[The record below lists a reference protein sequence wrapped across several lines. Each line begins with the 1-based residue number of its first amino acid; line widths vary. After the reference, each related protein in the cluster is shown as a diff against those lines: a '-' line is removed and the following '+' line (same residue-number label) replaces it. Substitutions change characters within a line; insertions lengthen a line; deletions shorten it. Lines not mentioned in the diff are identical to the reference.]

1 MSIDRGRTAA
11 MKKLSTRLACLL
23 TLALLGCVAS
33 TAVQAAERK
42 LEAQLLWG
50 TDDAK
55 SPDPNHK
62 PVDGVLDKKLKSI
75 PLKYKHYFEVKRQ
88 GFTINDKEYTR
99 VEMSKQCYIEVKDKG
114 ENRVTVKLFGEGK
127 WVKRLDSPL
136 PKGETMAIA
145 GDDKNGT
152 AWLVVVYPCESTSR

>member
-1 MSIDRGRTAA
+1 
-11 MKKLSTRLACLL
+11 MKNRFTRMVCLL
-23 TLALLGCVAS
+23 ALAMGVV
-33 TAVQAAERK
+33 AVQPNARAAERK
-42 LEAQLLWG
+42 LEAQLLWA

-62 PVDGVLDKKLKSI
+62 PVDGDLSRKLKSI

-88 GFTINDKEYTR
+88 AFDINDKAYTK

-114 ENRVTVKLFGEGK
+114 ESRVTVKLYGEGRF
-127 WVKRLDSPL
+127 VKRLDSAL
-136 PKGETMAIA
+136 PKGETVTIA

-152 AWLVVVYPCESTSR
+152 AWLVVVYPCHSKAK

>member
-1 MSIDRGRTAA
+1 MKNSLTRMVCLAALVMGWMS
-11 MKKLSTRLACLL
+11 
-23 TLALLGCVAS
+23 
-33 TAVQAAERK
+33 VQPDAQGAERK
-42 LEAQLLWG
+42 LEAQLLWA

-62 PVDGVLDKKLKSI
+62 PVDADLNRKLKSI

-88 GFTINDKEYTR
+88 TFGITDKTYTK

-114 ENRVTVKLFGEGK
+114 ETRVTVKLYGEGK
-127 WVKRLDSPL
+127 FVKRLDSAL
-136 PKGETMAIA
+136 PKGETVTIA

-152 AWLVVVYPCESTSR
+152 AWLVVVYPCQSKTK